1 MRIIAVI
8 NQKGGVGKTTV
19 TLNLAAALAKR
30 GKRVLMVD
38 LDPQA
43 NLTGGATLEHEP
55 EAKSALY
62 AALFTQMGFEKSDP
76 VPVKGQKRLSIIPMS
91 PDLDDAAEADFGTMH
106 GHEYVLGDML
116 MDLYEA
122 GYDYTIL
129 DCRPSLGPLAK
140 TAINAAHKIL
150 IPITPGRFA
159 LDGLDTLLGYLG
171 GLHRTSDAR
180 ILINQADMRNMAAL
194 EWTKKALIEARFTL
208 RFFNP
213 IRRSEPINQAAIMR
227 QPVVQFNRR
236 SNGARDFMALAD
248 ELLSLTGW
256 GAE

>member
-1 MRIIAVI
+1 
-8 NQKGGVGKTTV
+8 
-19 TLNLAAALAKR
+19 
-30 GKRVLMVD
+30 
-38 LDPQA
+38 
-43 NLTGGATLEHEP
+43 
-55 EAKSALY
+55 
-62 AALFTQMGFEKSDP
+62 MGFEQSDP

-116 MDLYEA
+116 MDLYGA

-180 ILINQADMRNMAAL
+180 ILINQADMRNRAAYD
-194 EWTKKALIEARFTL
+194 WTIDALGAVGYGPIAA
-208 RFFNP
+208 

-248 ELLSLTGW
+248 EFLRLPGW
-256 GAE
+256 GAEG